1 MEEDKAIDNAWI
13 DLFQSESSQD
23 YSRILNY
30 IDRYGEEKVLS
41 VWERVRELC
50 LTEHRTDCS
59 QAMKKRW
66 IYTMLQ
72 NVRTEISY
80 RNLSSKSPV
89 VSFDPVQEEE
99 QKSQT
104 SSTEEE
110 SLHKIP
116 RLSIANSSIIS
127 PRDTIQ
133 EESRI
138 VYDLLSETYV
148 TFPDFSGSAYGEF
161 TLHTMCCK
169 IFQFFV
175 NRDISIRGFL
185 DIGSG
190 RGLPNALVATYFP
203 HSLEINLGI
212 ECDRRRWLCSLANA
226 DALHQLPSLS
236 LLKNLS
242 ILPWFL
248 CLFAEQLKSLVRELV
263 VDRSLSVSFNSSLR
277 IHLISSICMI
287 GPSV

>member
-1 MEEDKAIDNAWI
+1 MEEDKAIDHAWI
-13 DLFQSESSQD
+13 DLFQSDSSQD

-30 IDRYGEEKVLS
+30 IDKYGEEKVLS
-41 VWERVRELC
+41 VWDRVRELC
-50 LTEHRTDCS
+50 LTEHRKDCS

-66 IYTMLQ
+66 IYKMLQ
-72 NVRTEISY
+72 NVSKEIGY
-80 RNLSSKSPV
+80 RNLSSKSMV
-89 VSFDPVQEEE
+89 VSFDSVQEEE

-104 SSTEEE
+104 SSTEED

-116 RLSIANSSIIS
+116 KSITNSSIIG
-127 PRDTIQ
+127 RRGTIH

-138 VYDLLSETYV
+138 VYDLLFETYV

-175 NRDISIRGFL
+175 NRDIPVRGFL

-190 RGLPNALVATYFP
+190 RGLPNTLAATYFP
-203 HSLEINLGI
+203 HSLQTNMGI
-212 ECDRRRWLCSLANA
+212 ECDRRRWLCSLTNA
-226 DALHQLPSLS
+226 DSLHQVPSRS
-236 LLKNLS
+236 LQNNLS

-248 CLFAEQLKSLVRELV
+248 CLFAEQLTSLVR
-263 VDRSLSVSFNSSLR
+263 S
-277 IHLISSICMI
+277 
-287 GPSV
+287 